1 MTTGQGWG
9 ESDHHDPEYIGPKA
23 AIAFARIAHGIA
35 AEMQCGH
42 SVEAWNMVAA
52 VQQDMAKRAGLSGA
66 YRPARDHIADVSKM
80 VNA

>member
-1 MTTGQGWG
+1 MTTAQGMG
-9 ESDHHDPEYIGPKA
+9 ETDYDEPCEGRDPEYIGPKA

-52 VQQDMAKRAGLSGA
+52 VQKDMARRARLGSA
-66 YRPARDHIADVSKM
+66 YALDRGP
-80 VNA
+80 NA